1 MMRSGWRTAVRRWLD
16 AQGARLGR
24 RLQSARWYR
33 GVEELEPLRA
43 GRGGSEWVLARSYCV
58 YVTVGCA
65 AVPAARRRD
74 FVAVAV
80 RRAAPFVDA
89 DWYAAWRG
97 DIAQV
102 WLWSRSAVRGALVE
116 AAGASRIRMLPESVL
131 RGAVQAQGA
140 ELLADR
146 EGCEGRLWRDGV
158 LVASV
163 WWPVVPDTAAWA
175 GFCRGAG
182 LAVPAVPALQP
193 AVALSERAWTQAARA
208 GGLETLRQYRRELVL
223 GAVAVW
229 LLALGFELGAMVHTR
244 WALHGVE
251 TALASERAAIAD
263 ILAARGKAEQAR
275 VAIER
280 LQALQAV
287 PSQLALLQAV
297 SARIPGAGWRLLEW
311 HMTDPQHL
319 EMTLSMPQ
327 ADPPGLVRSLE
338 GSDFLRAVRAEIG
351 PAAPDQ
357 LVVRATVQVP
367 ATRTGEPGTAGI
379 PMHPEVTGVEATPSG
394 TPSGVSAGPTV
405 VPDAAYPVPVA
416 VPPAPARVAPVF
428 QNPPPPA
435 GGNNQ
440 GNGNGQGNNQGN
452 GNGNGQGNGTPP
464 SHGNGGGG

>member
-1 MMRSGWRTAVRRWLD
+1 MMRSGWMTAVRRWLD

-24 RLQSARWYR
+24 RLQAARWYR

-74 FVAVAV
+74 YVAVAV
-80 RRAAPFVDA
+80 RRAAPFADA

-97 DIAQV
+97 ETAQV
-102 WLWSRSAVRGALVE
+102 WLWSRSAVRGARVE
-116 AAGASRIRMLPESVL
+116 GVAASRIRMLPESVL

-140 ELLADR
+140 QLLADR

-163 WWPVVPDTAAWA
+163 WWPAVPEATVWA

-182 LAVPAVPALQP
+182 LAVTAVPALQP
-193 AVALSERAWTQAARA
+193 AQALAERAWTQASRA
-208 GGLETLRQYRRELVL
+208 GGLETLRLYRRELVL

-229 LLALGFELGAMVHTR
+229 MLALGFELGALVRTR

-251 TALASERAAIAD
+251 RALASERAAISD
-263 ILAARGKAEQAR
+263 ILAARGEAEQAR

-367 ATRTGEPGTAGI
+367 AAGIAEPGFAG
-379 PMHPEVTGVEATPSG
+379 PPARPAATGVGSAAAVPPAPVTGVA
-394 TPSGVSAGPTV
+394 AGPTV
-405 VPDAAYPVPVA
+405 VPAVAYRVPVA
-416 VPPAPARVAPVF
+416 PVPAPARAAPVF
-428 QNPPPPA
+428 QSPPAPA

-440 GNGNGQGNNQGN
+440 GNGNGQGNGQGN
-452 GNGNGQGNGTPP
+452 GHNGNGQG
-464 SHGNGGGG
+464 GGA